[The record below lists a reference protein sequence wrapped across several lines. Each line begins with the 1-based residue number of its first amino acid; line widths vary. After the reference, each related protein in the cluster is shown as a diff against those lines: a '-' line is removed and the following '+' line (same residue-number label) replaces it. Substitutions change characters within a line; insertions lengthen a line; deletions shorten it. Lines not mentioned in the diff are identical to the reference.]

1 MEDNLSM
8 DWNGWS
14 EGNDFRMIQ
23 VLHLLCPLFLLL
35 LHQLHLRSSDI
46 RSWRLVTP
54 VLERSR
60 KETEKMSD
68 IFEHLEN
75 NIHSLVVQFVKNLPT
90 VQETWVQSLSQ
101 KYPLKEEMAIT
112 WAPRGN
118 HMGSQGKSRGP
129 PGAIT

>member
-1 MEDNLSM
+1 M
-8 DWNGWS
+8 DYS
-14 EGNDFRMIQ
+14 ST
-23 VLHLLCPLFLLL
+23 LHLLCTLLL
-35 LHQLHLRSSDI
+35 SLHQLHLRSSDI

-101 KYPLKEEMAIT
+101 KYPLKEEMAFHSSIL
-112 WAPRGN
+112 A
-118 HMGSQGKSRGP
+118 
-129 PGAIT
+129 